1 MKRREREGKKK
12 KEKILSTIPAE
23 PRGFNVSSYLEW
35 NFHSFIL
42 GNFLCSCSSSVVRE
56 RDDRDPDKGS
66 YFYWLFKLL
75 SIIFFIV
82 FIDDMFQRCQ

>member
-1 MKRREREGKKK
+1 MKRRERGGKKK
-12 KEKILSTIPAE
+12 RKNPVDDS